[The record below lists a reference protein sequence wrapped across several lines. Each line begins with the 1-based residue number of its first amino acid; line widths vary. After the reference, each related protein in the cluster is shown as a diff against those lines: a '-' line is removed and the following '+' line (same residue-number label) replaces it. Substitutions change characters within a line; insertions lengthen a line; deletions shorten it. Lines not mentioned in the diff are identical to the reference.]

1 MERGS
6 SAKLQVR
13 GHRQWTPLA
22 RALTAA
28 GDRWTLLIV
37 LALSHE
43 TLRLS
48 VLRSRLPG
56 VSSGVLDHHLG
67 QMTALGLLSRQ
78 RYREMPPR
86 VEVALTQAGSELLPI
101 AAALA
106 RWGMRHE
113 WPPPPVSVYV
123 RADAVLRQ
131 LPALLEEEDDLPD
144 GTVEAVVGEGEE
156 CTAHWFQIA
165 EGRLRPSSERPVKAT
180 VRIEGDDRA
189 WIAALGPERDYSGLN
204 LAGRRKL
211 AQRVLDSLP
220 RTVALEPN
228 GALDG
233 EPGGASAPGEP
244 AFDGV
249 VSEGRAGRYGSASPD
264 GGMTTAPTATE
275 DGAASREPARLT
287 GGDPRADPSERREDD
302 AGQEQPIP

>member
-22 RALTAA
+22 RALTAT

-48 VLRSRLPG
+48 VLRARLPG

-86 VEVALTQAGSELLPI
+86 VEVTLTEAGSELLPI

-113 WPPPPVSVYV
+113 WPPPPGSVYV

-131 LPALLEEEDDLPD
+131 LPALLEEEELPN
-144 GTVEAVVGEGEE
+144 GTVEAVVGDGEE
-156 CTAHWFQIA
+156 RTAHWFEITG
-165 EGRLRPSSERPVKAT
+165 GRLRAASSPADKAT
-180 VRIEGDDRA
+180 TQIEGDDRA
-189 WIAALGPERDYSGLN
+189 WIAALGPDRDYTRLN
-204 LAGRRKL
+204 LAGRRQL
-211 AQRVLDSLP
+211 ARRVLDSLP
-220 RTVALEPN
+220 RTVAFEHD

-233 EPGGASAPGEP
+233 EPRHASAADDG
-244 AFDGV
+244 AFDGMLP
-249 VSEGRAGRYGSASPD
+249 EGGAGRYGDAPHD
-264 GGMTTAPTATE
+264 GEMTTAPTGSEDEVATH
-275 DGAASREPARLT
+275 EPDQATTADEGGGSEQDR
-287 GGDPRADPSERREDD
+287 GGD
-302 AGQEQPIP
+302 

>member
-22 RALTAA
+22 RALTAT

-48 VLRSRLPG
+48 ALRARLPG

-86 VEVALTQAGSELLPI
+86 VEVALTPAGSELLPV

-106 RWGMRHE
+106 RWGMRHK
-113 WPPPPVSVYV
+113 WPQPPDNVYV

-131 LPALLEEEDDLPD
+131 LPALLEEEEDLPN
-144 GTVEAVVGEGEE
+144 GTVEAVVGAGEE
-156 CTAHWFQIA
+156 RTAHWFQIA
-165 EGRLRPSSERPVKAT
+165 GGCLQATSENVGKAT
-180 VRIEGDDRA
+180 VQIEGDDQA
-189 WIAALGPERDYSGLN
+189 WVAALGPDRDYSGLR
-204 LAGRRKL
+204 LAGRRQL
-211 AQRVLDSLP
+211 AKRVLDSLP
-220 RTVALEPN
+220 PTVTFERD
-228 GALDG
+228 GAADG
-233 EPGGASAPGEP
+233 EPRRAPAVDDV

-249 VSEGRAGRYGSASPD
+249 LADGAARRYGSAQRD
-264 GGMTTAPTATE
+264 GEMTTAPGASE
-275 DGAASREPARLT
+275 DGAAGHE
-287 GGDPRADPSERREDD
+287 ADPS
-302 AGQEQPIP
+302 

>member
-22 RALTAA
+22 RALTAT

-48 VLRSRLPG
+48 VLRARLPG

-78 RYREMPPR
+78 RFREMPPR
-86 VEVALTQAGSELLPI
+86 VEVTLTEAGSELLPI

-113 WPPPPVSVYV
+113 WPPPPGDVYV

-131 LPALLEEEDDLPD
+131 LPALLEEKVDLPN
-144 GTVEAVVGEGEE
+144 GTVEVVVGEGEE
-156 CTAHWFQIA
+156 RTAHWFEIDG
-165 EGRLRPSSERPVKAT
+165 GRLRAASERAAKAT
-180 VRIEGDDRA
+180 VQIEGDDEA
-189 WIAALGPERDYSGLN
+189 WIAALGPDRDYTGLN

-220 RTVALEPN
+220 RTVAFEHS
-228 GALDG
+228 GAVDG
-233 EPGGASAPGEP
+233 EPGQASVADDD
-244 AFDGV
+244 ALDGV
-249 VSEGRAGRYGSASPD
+249 SKGTVGRYGDAPGHGEMATTPGASEDSTAAHEPGQLTTTD
-264 GGMTTAPTATE
+264 GE
-275 DGAASREPARLT
+275 N
-287 GGDPRADPSERREDD
+287 RR
-302 AGQEQPIP
+302 GKRRGRP

>member
-6 SAKLQVR
+6 SAKLHVR

-22 RALTAA
+22 RALTAT

-37 LALSHE
+37 LALADE

-56 VSSGVLDHHLG
+56 VSSGVLDHHLS

-86 VEVALTQAGSELLPI
+86 VEVALTPAGSDLLPI

-113 WPPPPVSVYV
+113 WPLPPPNVYV

-131 LPALLEEEDDLPD
+131 LPALLEDRSDLLN
-144 GTVEAVVGEGEE
+144 GTIEAIVGTGEE
-156 CTAHWFQIA
+156 RTTHWFEIA
-165 EGRLRPSSERPVKAT
+165 GGRLHVASEPAGKAT
-180 VRIEGDDRA
+180 ARIEGDDRA
-189 WIAALGPERDYSGLN
+189 WIAALGPVRDYSGLR
-204 LAGRRKL
+204 LAGRRTV
-211 AQRVLDSLP
+211 AHGDSLNGGFADGLSAESSSD
-220 RTVALEPN
+220 ALQEVGDN
-228 GALDG
+228 
-233 EPGGASAPGEP
+233 
-244 AFDGV
+244 
-249 VSEGRAGRYGSASPD
+249 
-264 GGMTTAPTATE
+264 
-275 DGAASREPARLT
+275 RL
-287 GGDPRADPSERREDD
+287 
-302 AGQEQPIP
+302 

>member
-22 RALTAA
+22 RALTAT

-37 LALSHE
+37 LALSGE

-113 WPPPPVSVYV
+113 CPPPPGSVYV

-131 LPALLEEEDDLPD
+131 LPALLEEEDDLPN
-144 GTVEAVVGEGEE
+144 GTVEAIVGEGEE
-156 CTAHWFQIA
+156 RIAHWFKIA
-165 EGRLRPSSERPVKAT
+165 GGRLGPASERAAKAT
-180 VRIEGDDRA
+180 VRIEGDDQA
-189 WIAALGPERDYSGLN
+189 WIAALGPDRDYSGLN

-220 RTVALEPN
+220 RTVAFEQD

-233 EPGGASAPGEP
+233 APGHASVTDDDRP
-244 AFDGV
+244 DGV
-249 VSEGRAGRYGSASPD
+249 VPEGRAGRYGSAPLD
-264 GGMTTAPTATE
+264 GEMTTAPTAT
-275 DGAASREPARLT
+275 DGAARHEPGELT
-287 GGDPRADPSERREDD
+287 GADPPDDEGERREDGED
-302 AGQEQPIP
+302 

>member
-22 RALTAA
+22 RALTAT

-86 VEVALTQAGSELLPI
+86 VEVSLTQAGSELLPI

-113 WPPPPVSVYV
+113 WPPPPGSVYV

-131 LPALLEEEDDLPD
+131 LPALLEEEDDLPN
-144 GTVEAVVGEGEE
+144 GTVEAIVGEGEE
-156 CTAHWFQIA
+156 RTAHWFKIA
-165 EGRLRPSSERPVKAT
+165 EGRLRPASERAAKAT

-189 WIAALGPERDYSGLN
+189 WIAALGPDRDYSGLT

-220 RTVALEPN
+220 RTVAFEQN

-233 EPGGASAPGEP
+233 EPG
-244 AFDGV
+244 
-249 VSEGRAGRYGSASPD
+249 RYGSPPLE
-264 GGMTTAPTATE
+264 GETTIAPTATE
-275 DGAASREPARLT
+275 DAASREPGQLT
-287 GGDPRADPSERREDD
+287 GADPQDEDKRREDD
-302 AGQEQPIP
+302 DGQARQLP